1 MAIDIAENG
10 DLPINKAD
18 SIYRESPKAK
28 NKKHSNR
35 ATKHEQDVKRKMVTV
50 LCCVNFL
57 SNVSFT
63 LMSPF
68 YPVRAT

>member
-1 MAIDIAENG
+1 MEEND
-10 DLPINKAD
+10 DLSIHKAD
-18 SIYRESPKAK
+18 SIYEESPKP
-28 NKKHSNR
+28 KKKKLWMNES
-35 ATKHEQDVKRKMVTV
+35 TKRMMVTV

-68 YPVRAT
+68 YPVKAT